1 VSRRAALIVALGL
14 LVFRASLSADEAGG
28 DKRLPVIGTA
38 PPFALTSQDSKPVAL
53 ADFRGRAVALSFIYT
68 GCPDICPMLM
78 QKMVDV
84 QDTLGT
90 DFGTKVA
97 FVSITLDPE
106 RDTPEVLKDYA
117 RFWGAKAEEWTF
129 LTGSPEAVRD
139 VTRRYG
145 VFLLKKEDGAVD
157 HSQLTSLVD
166 ADGELR
172 VQYLGARF
180 DPEEFR
186 HDLLSLVDK
195 E

>member
-106 RDTPEVLKDYA
+106 RDTPEEGGRRGRSFAAHLA
-117 RFWGAKAEEWTF
+117 R
-129 LTGSPEAVRD
+129 RC
-139 VTRRYG
+139 RRRAARPVPRRAFRSRG
-145 VFLLKKEDGAVD
+145 VPA
-157 HSQLTSLVD
+157 
-166 ADGELR
+166 
-172 VQYLGARF
+172 
-180 DPEEFR
+180 
-186 HDLLSLVDK
+186 
-195 E
+195 